1 MQAYQTYFFVY
12 NIKRR
17 WNHPQN
23 PRLCGVKTAR
33 FMSENSFTDSEAPF
47 IFRGP
52 RNVVDYVAHVPHSKS
67 QHNSKSLLILA
78 VEHKMDHSN
87 FHGLYDLP
95 KDFVGLSL
103 IAVSVYLILLIIV
116 DLLPLSR
123 KVISRAPAIK
133 SWEVLGEDLNAAK
146 RMAEQAQQEW
156 AVKMTSKALEKIDG
170 LMGSTEI

>member
-1 MQAYQTYFFVY
+1 
-12 NIKRR
+12 
-17 WNHPQN
+17 
-23 PRLCGVKTAR
+23 
-33 FMSENSFTDSEAPF
+33 
-47 IFRGP
+47 
-52 RNVVDYVAHVPHSKS
+52 
-67 QHNSKSLLILA
+67 
-78 VEHKMDHSN
+78 MDHSN